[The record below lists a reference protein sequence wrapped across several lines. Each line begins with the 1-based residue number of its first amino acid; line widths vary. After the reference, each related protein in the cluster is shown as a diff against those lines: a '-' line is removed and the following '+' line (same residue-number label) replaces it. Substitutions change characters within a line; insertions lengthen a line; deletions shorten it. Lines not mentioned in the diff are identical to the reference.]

1 MLQATNASKR
11 FGRITAVDEVDL
23 AVGSGQVLALLGPNG
38 AGKTTLMKMFL
49 GLVRPSGGSL
59 SIDGRPSGNPL
70 SRDLVAY
77 LPESLTL
84 PGWATPHVLQR
95 HVSRLRSRPGDV
107 KDLHRTAEIMECGNL
122 LDRSFGKMS
131 RGQLQRCIL
140 SVIASGSPGVLL
152 LDEPSAGLDPSGR
165 VKLRNMLRSLA
176 AGGATVMINS
186 HLLGEVER
194 TCDTAAFINN
204 GRLIAQG
211 DLSELSRPIG
221 SARVSSPDPSRM
233 AEELTRTGYA
243 AEITERSV
251 TVPLPAESGGMRR
264 LTADILDTGV
274 EFTGIETLREDL
286 EQVFLRL
293 TSTTEDDEEGH
304 QG

>member
-23 AVGSGQVLALLGPNG
+23 AVDSGQVLAFLGPNG

-49 GLVRPSGGSL
+49 GLVRPSGGTL
-59 SIDGRPSGNPL
+59 SIDGKPSGSPL

-77 LPESLTL
+77 LPESLAL
-84 PGWATPHVLQR
+84 PGWATPNVLHR
-95 HVSRLRSRPGDV
+95 HVSRLRSRPGSV
-107 KDLHRTAEIMECGNL
+107 QDLHRIAETMECRDL

-131 RGQLQRCIL
+131 RGQVQRCIV
-140 SVIASGSPGVLL
+140 SVIASGRPGILL
-152 LDEPSAGLDPSGR
+152 LDEPSAGLDPAGR

-176 AGGATVMINS
+176 ADGATVMINS

-194 TCDTAAFINN
+194 TCDTAAFIND

-221 SARVSSPDPSRM
+221 SARVSSPEPELMANELSR
-233 AEELTRTGYA
+233 RGYSVEA
-243 AEITERSV
+243 AERSV
-251 TVPLPAESGGMRR
+251 VVPLAADTGGIRE
-264 LTADILDTGV
+264 LTADILETGL

-293 TSTTEDDEEGH
+293 TAPAGVKEVERE
-304 QG
+304 